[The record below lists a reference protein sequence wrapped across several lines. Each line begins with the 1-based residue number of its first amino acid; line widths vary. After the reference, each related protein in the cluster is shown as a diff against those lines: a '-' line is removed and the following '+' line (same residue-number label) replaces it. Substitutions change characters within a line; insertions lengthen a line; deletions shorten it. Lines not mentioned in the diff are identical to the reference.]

1 MANAYDAQ
9 HHTTPHYTHGGWV
22 GPFRALLCFLLANY
36 TAVRTIEI
44 GYHTIYDDWY
54 SVQGISTC
62 SAYEAKLS
70 FPENIPL
77 PRLWKIPVTIITAVT
92 EIST

>member
-1 MANAYDAQ
+1 MARREHGRIPKRAGISTRGTQPIPLQIFRSFNKMANAYDAQ

-62 SAYEAKLS
+62 
-70 FPENIPL
+70 
-77 PRLWKIPVTIITAVT
+77 
-92 EIST
+92 